1 MKALGQTA
9 LLLAFGVCAFAQQW
23 EVGGL
28 GGGSFLD
35 RVSVKTPTAG
45 SATAKFGPGPVAGAF
60 FGQRMSPHWSGEIR
74 YEFFDTNLKLKSGGT
89 TASFNGYAHAVHYD
103 LLYHTGRKHAPVQ
116 FFVAAGGGMKVFEG
130 TGLQEAFQ
138 PLSQFGYFTQTHQV
152 KAMASVGG
160 GLIFNLGA
168 KVAFR
173 AEVRDF
179 ISGFPTSVIAPPPS
193 VTYGK
198 VLNDIVPM
206 AGISYLF

>member
-1 MKALGQTA
+1 MRAFGKTA

-23 EVGGL
+23 EVGGI

-35 RVSVKTPTAG
+35 RISVKTPTAG
-45 SATAKFGPGPVAGAF
+45 SATASFAPGPVAGMF
-60 FGQRMSPHWSGEIR
+60 FGQRMNAHWSGEIR
-74 YEFFDTNLKLKSGGT
+74 YEFFDTNLKLSSGGSST
-89 TASFNGYAHAVHYD
+89 SFNGYAHAVHYD

-116 FFVAAGGGMKVFEG
+116 FFVAGGAGMKIFVG
-130 TGLQEAFQ
+130 TGMQEAFQ

-160 GLIFNLGA
+160 GLIFNLGT

-179 ISGFPTSVIAPPPS
+179 ISAFPNNVITPPPS

-198 VLNDIVPM
+198 LLQDIVPM
-206 AGISYLF
+206 VAVSYLF